1 MVFPAAKALHKNN
14 KILPFA
20 KLAKGFV
27 CVGLGLGVANCASK
41 TQHTS
46 NNKSSEI
53 GAFAHPKYGKASE
66 RVVHNDQPVPKGGGR
81 YQVGKPYSIAGKT
94 YVPREMNG
102 NYSAVGMA
110 SWYGD
115 AFHGRKTANGEIYD
129 KNSITAAHPTMPL
142 PSYARV
148 TNVNNGRSIVV
159 RVNDRGPYHGGRVL
173 DVSQKVAESLEF
185 KHLGTAKLRIE
196 HLGAA
201 GIAGSDD
208 RKLLASL
215 TTGVP
220 AQLEGV
226 SRPQVQIASADST
239 YVPAMSVAP
248 AYKTSPVV
256 STRISTPVV
265 AAPIAPQPEQAELD
279 GEDVATPSVAQ
290 NAPLGQSASQIVE
303 PISSAAIP
311 LPPQRPY
318 DFGRNNFGSVST
330 SIKLQNTISGTQ
342 PAAVPQQAILP
353 RVSGSAP
360 TASFYAAPDD
370 LRTSFVKND
379 PFSGLKKDN
388 FRPQKANA
396 VVAVGVFKNESNARK
411 IIAGL
416 GAGSKAQLMA
426 IDNNYKVVAGPFA
439 TLESAKIVQ
448 SNAKALGAADAKI
461 VAR

>member
-1 MVFPAAKALHKNN
+1 MALLALKAANKNN
-14 KILPFA
+14 KKLPLV
-20 KLAKGFV
+20 KLAKGFI

-41 TQHTS
+41 PQYAS
-46 NNKSSEI
+46 NNRSSEI

-102 NYSAVGMA
+102 NYTAVGMA

-159 RVNDRGPYHGGRVL
+159 RVNDRGPYHGGRVM

-226 SRPQVQIASADST
+226 SRPQVMVASADST

-248 AYKTSPVV
+248 AYKAPPIV
-256 STRISTPVV
+256 STRISTPVT
-265 AAPIAPQPEQAELD
+265 APIAPQPEQAEAE
-279 GEDVATPSVAQ
+279 GEDVATPTIAQVAPSSQ
-290 NAPLGQSASQIVE
+290 AASQMAE
-303 PISSAAIP
+303 PVTPAAIP

-318 DFGRNNFGSVST
+318 DFGSVSAP
-330 SIKLQNTISGTQ
+330 IKLQNTISSTQ

-370 LRTSFVKND
+370 LRSSFVKND
-379 PFSGLKKDN
+379 PFSGLKKDT
-388 FRPQKANA
+388 FGQQKTGSL
-396 VVAVGVFKNESNARK
+396 VAVGVFKNEANARK
-411 IIAGL
+411 IVAGL
-416 GAGSKAQLMA
+416 GAGAKAQLVQ
-426 IDNNYKVVAGPFA
+426 INNSYKVVAGPFA
-439 TLESAKIVQ
+439 TLENAKKVQ
-448 SNAKALGAADAKI
+448 ANAKALGAADANI

>member
-1 MVFPAAKALHKNN
+1 MALSVAKALNKNN
-14 KILPFA
+14 KNLPFS
-20 KLAKGFV
+20 KFAKGFI

-41 TQHTS
+41 PQYAS

-53 GAFAHPKYGKASE
+53 GAFTHAKYGKASE
-66 RVVHNDQPVPKGGGR
+66 RVVHNDSPVPKGGGR
-81 YQVGKPYSIAGKT
+81 YQVGKPYSIAGRT

-102 NYSAVGMA
+102 NYTAVGMA

-159 RVNDRGPYHGGRVL
+159 RVNDRGPYHGGRVM

-185 KHLGTAKLRIE
+185 KHLGTARLRID

-226 SRPQVQIASADST
+226 SQPQVQIASADSS
-239 YVPAMSVAP
+239 YAPSIP
-248 AYKTSPVV
+248 AYKAQPVV
-256 STRISTPVV
+256 SSTRVTPPV
-265 AAPIAPQPEQAELD
+265 AMSQPVAPLRQTEPVEAEAD
-279 GEDVATPSVAQ
+279 EAQTPSIAQ
-290 NAPLGQSASQIVE
+290 AQTPSASQTSTSQMSE
-303 PISSAAIP
+303 PVAPSAIP

-318 DFGRNNFGSVST
+318 DFGKIGAP
-330 SIKLQNTISGTQ
+330 IKVQNM
-342 PAAVPQQAILP
+342 VENQQASPTRQQAVLP
-353 RVSGSAP
+353 RVSGSTA
-360 TASFYAAPDD
+360 TASFYAEPNE
-370 LRTSFVKND
+370 LRTSFVKSD
-379 PFSGLKKDN
+379 PFSSLNNGIAQPKSG
-388 FRPQKANA
+388 
-396 VVAVGVFKNESNARK
+396 VTVAIGVFKNEANARK
-411 IIAGL
+411 IIASL
-416 GAGSKAQLMA
+416 GAGAKAQLVP
-426 IDNNYKVVAGPFA
+426 INNSYKVVAGPFA
-439 TLESAKIVQ
+439 SEENAKAVQ
-448 SNAKALGAADAKI
+448 SNAISLGAADAKI